1 MNPKLYSNKE
11 LNDYS
16 VNDSFNFLTKA
27 EAIKV
32 FLEQN
37 SASLEENKMIVL
49 YGDWGS
55 GKTSLMRHIADN
67 VEPIIYKPI
76 FFQAW
81 EHEKDENLALSLCD
95 ALIEALDDKT
105 SELVKSFM
113 KGALLTLK
121 GFTNAITFKSSHLL
135 EKLGLEF
142 EFSGEKFNEVF
153 NKAFEKGQEPS
164 FYVNNKEFKT
174 SFLAIEE
181 QILKK
186 YESQKL
192 LIFIDD
198 LDRCEPENV
207 LNLIT
212 ALKLFFT
219 YGKNS
224 VFFCGIDKEAVT
236 KAVKTKYKDV
246 IKSEEYMEK
255 VFDISFSMPKT
266 FSLTK
271 LLEPYFLG
279 ETTLSDGQHIKSAL
293 LIESFFNSIRFT
305 NPRHLKKVLNKYEI
319 IKSFKVLSTIS
330 EDIRK
335 LIPDIISAENK
346 GNTFETIYC
355 LFFIILYEFHF
366 DYFVE
371 LEAYEEK
378 MAKYIE
384 PLLAYAK
391 NSNGDNNQANLSNT
405 FRSRYVLDNYKQISL
420 KFLLDT
426 NPISGLSFQYFKF
439 LFMFSHSN
447 PPHLALLD
455 ERDLEAYG
463 RSFNDKSILT
473 LYCKFLIKHKK
484 EITLTATDYPI
495 WNLFEMVKYLL

>member
-1 MNPKLYSNKE
+1 MNPKLHSNRE
-11 LNDYS
+11 LNDYTL
-16 VNDSFNFLTKA
+16 NDSFNFLTKA
-27 EAIKV
+27 DAIKI

-37 SASLEENKMIVL
+37 PASLEQNKMIVL

-55 GKTSLMRHIADN
+55 GKTSLMRHIESTI
-67 VEPIIYKPI
+67 EPIYKTI

-95 ALIEALDDKT
+95 SITSCLQDKA
-105 SELVKSFM
+105 SKLVKEFM

-121 GFTNAITFKSSHLL
+121 SFASGVTFKSSSLL
-135 EKLGLEF
+135 SGLGIDLEI
-142 EFSGEKFNEVF
+142 SGEKIVKEINDAID
-153 NKAFEKGQEPS
+153 NSKHPS
-164 FYVNNKEFKT
+164 FYSTNNAFKEKF
-174 SFLAIEE
+174 IEVE
-181 QILKK
+181 NTLLKQANA
-186 YESQKL
+186 QKL

-271 LLEPYFLG
+271 LLEPYFPG
-279 ETTLSDGQHIKSAL
+279 ETTLNNGQHIKSAL

-305 NPRHLKKVLNKYEI
+305 NPRHVKKVLNKYEI

-335 LIPDIISAENK
+335 LIPDIISEENE

-378 MAKYIE
+378 MEKYIE
-384 PLLAYAK
+384 PLLTYAK
-391 NSNGDNNQANLSNT
+391 NTNGDNNQANLSNT
-405 FRSRYVLDNYKQISL
+405 FRSRYIVDNYKQTSL

-426 NPISGLSFQYFKF
+426 RPISGLSFQYFKF

-473 LYCKFLIKHKK
+473 LYCKFLIKHKE
-484 EITLTATDYPI
+484 EITLSATDYPI

>member
-1 MNPKLYSNKE
+1 MNPKLHSNRE

-16 VNDSFNFLTKA
+16 INDSFDFLTKA
-27 EAIKV
+27 EAIKI

-37 SASLEENKMIVL
+37 SASLEENKMIIL

-55 GKTSLMRHIADN
+55 GKTSLMRHIAN
-67 VEPIIYKPI
+67 TIEPIIYKPI

-105 SELVKSFM
+105 SEIVKSFM

-121 GFTNAITFKSSHLL
+121 GFTNAVTFKSSHLL

-142 EFSGEKFNEVF
+142 EFSGEKFNEAID
-153 NKAFEKGQEPS
+153 KAFEKGHEPS
-164 FYVNNKEFKT
+164 FYVNNKEFKA

-219 YGKNS
+219 YGKRS

-246 IKSEEYMEK
+246 VKSEEYMEK
-255 VFDISFSMPKT
+255 VFDIAFSMPKT
-266 FSLTK
+266 FSITK
-271 LLEPYFLG
+271 LLEPYFPG
-279 ETTLSDGQHIKSAL
+279 ETVLRDGRPIKNTI
-293 LIESFFNSIRFT
+293 LIESFFNTIRFT

-319 IKSFKVLSTIS
+319 IKSFKALSAIS
-330 EDIRK
+330 ENTRK
-335 LIPDIISAENK
+335 LIPDIIVEKNK

-355 LFFIILYEFHF
+355 LFIILLYEFHLEDF
-366 DYFVE
+366 TE
-371 LEAYEEK
+371 LENYEEK
-378 MAKYIE
+378 ILKYIE
-384 PLLAYAK
+384 PSIEFHKLSSSSPVNYDSTATNLRQRYFVTDHTK
-391 NSNGDNNQANLSNT
+391 TSLSTLFANRGNAH
-405 FRSRYVLDNYKQISL
+405 
-420 KFLLDT
+420 
-426 NPISGLSFQYFKF
+426 SFSFTKF
-439 LFMFSHSN
+439 LFLFSHSEIKY
-447 PPHLALLD
+447 LAYIHD
-455 ERDLEAYG
+455 NDLTGYD
-463 RSFNDKSILT
+463 RSFNDTRLLT
-473 LYCKFLIKHKK
+473 SYCKFLIKYK
-484 EITLTATDYPI
+484 EEVISSASDYPI